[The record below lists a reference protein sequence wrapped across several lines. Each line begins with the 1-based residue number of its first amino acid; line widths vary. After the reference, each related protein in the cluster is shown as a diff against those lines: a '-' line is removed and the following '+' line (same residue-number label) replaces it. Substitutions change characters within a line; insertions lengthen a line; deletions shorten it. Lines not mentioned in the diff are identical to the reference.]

1 MDTGLMSKSKK
12 RENKKTFDFIVDC
25 LHSPTELIC
34 LQKWTLQ
41 QMNGGG
47 GQPAHP
53 HPLFGFAERE
63 D

>member
-41 QMNGGG
+41 QVNGGG
-47 GQPAHP
+47 RAASSSSSSVW
-53 HPLFGFAERE
+53 LR
-63 D
+63 